1 MHKCDKAQAPTFGIL
16 HIRCYNIRDSY
27 KLMLN
32 QILLATL
39 RAACRA
45 RLNTCGASNEILLFC
60 CHLYENYRH
69 VFMFSFSCISV

>member
-1 MHKCDKAQAPTFGIL
+1 MFGTL

-39 RAACRA
+39 RAARRA
-45 RLNTCGASNEILLFC
+45 RLNTCGASN
-60 CHLYENYRH
+60 
-69 VFMFSFSCISV
+69 